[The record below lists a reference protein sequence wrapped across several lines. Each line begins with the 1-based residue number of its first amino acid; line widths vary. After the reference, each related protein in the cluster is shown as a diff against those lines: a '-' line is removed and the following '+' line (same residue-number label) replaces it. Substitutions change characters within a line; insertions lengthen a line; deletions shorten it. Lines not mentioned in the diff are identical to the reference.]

1 MKTFVIV
8 VETAII
14 SFFLGGMTVV
24 YGQQLRAQQEAA
36 QQETKENSEA

>member
-14 SFFLGGMTVV
+14 SFFLGGMCVV
-24 YGQQLRAQQEAA
+24 WGQQLREQQEAA
-36 QQETKENSEA
+36 AQEQTENPEA

>member
-14 SFFLGGMTVV
+14 SFFLGGMCVV
-24 YGQQLRAQQEAA
+24 WGQQLKEQQAA
-36 QQETKENSEA
+36 EQETKANPEV